1 MNYLAHFHLAWP
13 DEQLVLGGLEG
24 DFYRGLLRGDL
35 PARLEAGIALHRAI
49 DAYTDSHDS
58 VAQLRRQ
65 FPAPLRR
72 FAGILIDLSFDH
84 FLTLHWSR
92 YSDMPINHFNQRVTQ
107 ILASNRDL
115 LSTDAAAMAQRI
127 EQYDILSLYQ
137 HWETVPRSAA
147 RIGERFQRTNPF
159 LDIEETLLELQP
171 HIEQSFL
178 KFYPDL
184 MTFSQQHRR

>member
-35 PARLEAGIALHRAI
+35 PTGLEAGIALHRAI
-49 DAYTDSHDS
+49 DAYTDSHAA
-58 VAQLRRQ
+58 VAELRRQ
-65 FPAPLRR
+65 FPGSLRR

-84 FLTLHWSR
+84 SLTRHWER
-92 YSDMPINHFNQRVTQ
+92 YSALPLTEFNQQVMH
-107 ILASNRDL
+107 ILGSNRAL
-115 LSTDAAAMAQRI
+115 LSADAAAMAQRI

-147 RIGERFQRTNPF
+147 RIGERFARENPF
-159 LDIEETLLELQP
+159 LDIDDILLELQP
-171 HIEQSFL
+171 AIEHTFL
-178 KFYPDL
+178 TFYPDL
-184 MTFSQQHRR
+184 VEFSRQQRI